1 MNKRG
6 SMAIARFIIILFV
19 FLVFLGL
26 SPMLKGSIGF
36 STESMS
42 CSTDYTLICFIVDS
56 SLPIIAVS
64 LLAGIIG
71 FLKRSQ

>member
-1 MNKRG
+1 MNERG

-42 CSTDYTLICFIVDS
+42 CSTDYTLICFIVDA

-71 FLKRSQ
+71 FLKRS